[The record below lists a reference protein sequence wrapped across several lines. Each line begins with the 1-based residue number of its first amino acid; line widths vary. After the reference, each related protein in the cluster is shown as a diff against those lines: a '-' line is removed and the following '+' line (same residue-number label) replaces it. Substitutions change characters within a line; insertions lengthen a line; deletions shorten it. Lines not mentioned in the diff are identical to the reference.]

1 MSYCHPRWISDYHFS
16 NALGYRLLDE
26 GGAASAVAAPPT
38 RALLVWGGVDPD
50 GEAFLN
56 PAFVV
61 DAPVAL
67 PDSAGAY
74 AVTGRDA
81 GGGELFSLSFAMP
94 VLADAEG
101 ASSFV
106 FAVPAEAAWEGRLA
120 SVTLSGPAGEVVLDG
135 DTNRPMAI
143 LRDPASGQ
151 VRGFFSE
158 LPQNVGTAAAAA
170 AAIDAEP
177 GLRVL
182 FSRGIPDPAAWRR

>member
-1 MSYCHPRWISDYHFS
+1 MGYCGPPDWISDYHFTK
-16 NALGYRLLDE
+16 ALRYRFVKE
-26 GGAASAVAAPPT
+26 GAPAAAV
-38 RALLVWGGVDPD
+38 RSILVWGGVDVD
-50 GEAFLN
+50 GAPFLD

-101 ASSFV
+101 ASPFV

-120 SVTLSGPAGEVVLDG
+120 SVTLSGPSGEVVLDG
-135 DTNRPMAI
+135 ETNRPMAI

-158 LPQNVGTAAAAA
+158 LPQDVGTAAAAA
-170 AAIDAEP
+170 AAIDAES

-182 FSRGIPDPAAWRR
+182 FSRGIPDAAAWRR